1 MQVFKITLLPRNPLM
16 DAIKGF
22 ALIGIVMINAMT
34 HFNFSTSPE
43 QGLLFSSQMDQRVM
57 YWTTQLIGGKAYA
70 IFALTFGW
78 STYIQYARSKSMPKT
93 FVPYLL
99 RRMGILALASLLF
112 SLLFKEDLLYLYT
125 LAAIPLLLLTNWP
138 TKALLALALVL
149 ILQIPLLC
157 RLAIAFLYPSLEA
170 VNTTGQDLAATMNFI
185 YAKGSLGDVLGFNFW
200 QGRSLVWTSLLNTG
214 KYMQLLGFLIMGVY
228 LGKCRYFDCIETHQ
242 TLIYKL
248 LFASISMI
256 LVLHSISAWVVALLW
271 NEKQQELLSTL
282 LLSYRD
288 FAHILLTISALVLV
302 YIKTKTFKVWGLLTD
317 YGRFSL
323 SHYTSHIFVGIV
335 FFFGFGFGMYRY
347 MGASLSLVYALVCI
361 AMQMGLGAYWSRY
374 IYYGPI
380 EYVWRALS
388 YYSFAVPF
396 LKVPKETSM
405 KYKDDKI
412 ALLEMQ
418 IALLK
423 ERVGAVEER

>member
-1 MQVFKITLLPRNPLM
+1 
-16 DAIKGF
+16 
-22 ALIGIVMINAMT
+22 
-34 HFNFSTSPE
+34 
-43 QGLLFSSQMDQRVM
+43 
-57 YWTTQLIGGKAYA
+57 
-70 IFALTFGW
+70 
-78 STYIQYARSKSMPKT
+78 
-93 FVPYLL
+93 
-99 RRMGILALASLLF
+99 
-112 SLLFKEDLLYLYT
+112 
-125 LAAIPLLLLTNWP
+125 
-138 TKALLALALVL
+138 
-149 ILQIPLLC
+149 
-157 RLAIAFLYPSLEA
+157 
-170 VNTTGQDLAATMNFI
+170 
-185 YAKGSLGDVLGFNFW
+185 
-200 QGRSLVWTSLLNTG
+200 
-214 KYMQLLGFLIMGVY
+214 
-228 LGKCRYFDCIETHQ
+228 
-242 TLIYKL
+242 
-248 LFASISMI
+248 
-256 LVLHSISAWVVALLW
+256 
-271 NEKQQELLSTL
+271 
-282 LLSYRD
+282 
-288 FAHILLTISALVLV
+288 LTISALVLV